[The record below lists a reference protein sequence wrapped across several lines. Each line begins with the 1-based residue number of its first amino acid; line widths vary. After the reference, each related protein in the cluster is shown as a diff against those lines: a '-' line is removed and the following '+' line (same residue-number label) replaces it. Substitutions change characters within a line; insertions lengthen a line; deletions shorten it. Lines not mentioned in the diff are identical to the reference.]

1 MNKKILTLGLVITL
15 STGLIIGCNKKED
28 KEETTKEVYVIQYV
42 DDEGNVIKEKKSTK
56 EEVKEIKEKSADEE
70 VKEESKKEETKKK
83 VEDKKSEDIK
93 KETTKEQSK
102 EDKKNDDEDINWDL
116 NRCPACHRLLEN
128 CTCQTEYCS
137 ECGKEIDDCICD
149 GDAPDICEDCGNTLD
164 NCTCDQSWDEN
175 TCPACLRP
183 NDECICQTEYCSEC
197 GNDILECT
205 CK

>member
-1 MNKKILTLGLVITL
+1 MNKKILSLGLIISL
-15 STGLIIGCNKKED
+15 SAGLIIGCNKKED

-42 DDEGNVIKEKKSTK
+42 DDEGNVIKEKESTK

-70 VKEESKKEETKKK
+70 AKEELKKTEETKKET
-83 VEDKKSEDIK
+83 EDVKKDGTK
-93 KETTKEQSK
+93 KETTKDEPK
-102 EDKKNDDEDINWDL
+102 EDKKNDEDEDINWYL
-116 NRCPACHRLLEN
+116 NRCPACHRLLE
-128 CTCQTEYCS
+128 
-137 ECGKEIDDCICD
+137 
-149 GDAPDICEDCGNTLD
+149 

-183 NDECICQTEYCSEC
+183 NDECICETQYCPEC